1 MSQSNA
7 LDLRKGALIEYQN
20 RMCNVIAWSIMRND
34 RRQYV
39 FITLKDLLT
48 GRVTELKEHGE
59 TKFEVL
65 DNEKVELS
73 HSYAEGPEDVFYDK
87 DGGEHRCSTEAA
99 KDALMW
105 ECEAYIG
112 FLVNGRL
119 VSVSTPQ
126 SVIATVKDTSPP
138 MKGANNSW
146 KDAVLVNGVKLKVSN
161 LVNVGDKIRVDP
173 FTLEFRERA

>member
-7 LDLRKGALIEYQN
+7 LDLRKGALIEYQK
-20 RMCNVIAWSIMRND
+20 RMCTVIDWSIMRND

-48 GRVTELKEHGE
+48 GRVTELKEHGD

-65 DNEKVELS
+65 ENEKVELS
-73 HSYAEGPEDVFYDK
+73 HSYNEGPEEVFYDK
-87 DGGEHRCSTEAA
+87 EGAEYRCSTEAA

-105 ECEAYIG
+105 QCDDYVG
-112 FLVNGRL
+112 FLVSGKL

-126 SVIATVKDTSPP
+126 SVIAVVKDTSPP
-138 MKGANNSW
+138 MKGANASW
-146 KDAVLVNGVKLKVSN
+146 KDAVLENGVKLKVSN
-161 LVNVGDKIRVDP
+161 LVNVGDKVRVDP
-173 FTLEFRERA
+173 LTLEFRERA